1 MRVTARVDYAVRAA
15 RELAAAHPDTLTA
28 ETIATGQELPL
39 AFTKQILARMRRA
52 GIVQAQRG
60 GDGGYR
66 LGVPPEDVSV
76 ADIVRAV
83 EGPLADVRGEPPEE
97 LDYPGDGQVLRT
109 LWIATRASLRSVLEH
124 VTLADLAKGHLPP
137 GIDALTEQSDA
148 WRRR

>member
-15 RELAAAHPDTLTA
+15 RELGLAHPDTLTA
-28 ETIATGQELPL
+28 EAIADRQGLPL

-52 GIVQAQRG
+52 GVVAAQRG
-60 GDGGYR
+60 GEGGYR
-66 LGVPPEDVSV
+66 LGLAPDAISV

-97 LDYPGDGQVLRT
+97 LDYPGDGEVLRR

-124 VTLADLAKGHLPP
+124 VSVADLAKGDLPTTV
-137 GIDALTEQSDA
+137 DELTTQSGA
-148 WRRR
+148 WHRR